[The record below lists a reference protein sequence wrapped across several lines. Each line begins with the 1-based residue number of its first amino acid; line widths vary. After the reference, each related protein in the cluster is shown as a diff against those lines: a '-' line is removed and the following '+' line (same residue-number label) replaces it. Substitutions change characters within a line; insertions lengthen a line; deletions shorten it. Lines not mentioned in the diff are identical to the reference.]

1 MEKLVLPNEVMLDEV
16 AHLLDEGREVVLVP
30 KGNSMLPFIHGEVD
44 KVVLVKAETP
54 RVGDIVLA
62 RFGGRYVLH
71 RVIRVEGKHITLM
84 GDGNINGNEQ
94 GTTDEV
100 KGRVVEIITAKGRR
114 RKPTRGW
121 LWRKLLPV
129 RRYLLKIHRKW
140 NKLIGKQQ

>member
-16 AHLLDEGREVVLVP
+16 AQLLAEGREVVIVP

-44 KVVLVKAETP
+44 KVVLVKSEDP

-71 RVIRVEGKHITLM
+71 RVIRREGRNVTLM
-84 GDGNINGNEQ
+84 GDGNLQ
-94 GTTDEV
+94 GTEHGTVDEV
-100 KGRVVEIITAKGRR
+100 KGKVVEIITPKGRR

-121 LWRKLLPV
+121 LWRKMLPM
-129 RRYLLKIHRKW
+129 RRYILKIHRKW
-140 NKLIGKQQ
+140 NKIFGKL